1 MFTIMNKKTDW
12 KTIVES
18 YTEASQPAI
27 KELQEILKR
36 ERPEGGYKT
45 LDDIQPETLARLK
58 SLKEFCD
65 IFDIPL
71 LEQLK
76 QVM

>member
-18 YTEASQPAI
+18 YTQELQPRI
-27 KELQEILKR
+27 KELQELIKK

-45 LDDIQPETLARLK
+45 LDDVQPETLARIK
-58 SLKEFCD
+58 NLKEFCNF
-65 IFDIPL
+65 FDIPL

>member
-1 MFTIMNKKTDW
+1 MNKKTDW

-18 YTEASQPAI
+18 YTDVIQPQI
-27 KELQEILKR
+27 KELQEIIKR

-45 LDDIQPETLARLK
+45 LDDIKPETLEKLK
-58 SLKEFCD
+58 SLKEFCN

>member
-18 YTEASQPAI
+18 HTQELQPRI
-27 KELQEILKR
+27 KELQELIKK

-45 LDDIQPETLARLK
+45 LDDIQPETLAK
-58 SLKEFCD
+58 INCLKENCN

>member
-1 MFTIMNKKTDW
+1 MNKKTDW

-18 YTEASQPAI
+18 YTQELQPRI
-27 KELQEILKR
+27 KELQELIKK

-45 LDDIQPETLARLK
+45 LDDVQPETLARIK
-58 SLKEFCD
+58 NLKEFCNF
-65 IFDIPL
+65 FDIPL